1 MLLIARIVRLAGSAA
16 IALLLV
22 AIGIHVA
29 DVGTTGYGVTEAIS
43 NVASTLADPFT
54 DVFLPSDEKLRFAL
68 NYGLAAVF
76 YGAMAPLV
84 AYLLMRADDGLG
96 YRRRTRRA

>member
-29 DVGTTGYGVTEAIS
+29 DVGTGYGVTEAIA

-54 DVFLPSDEKLRFAL
+54 DVFLPSDEKLRFTL

-76 YGAMAPLV
+76 YGTMAPLV
-84 AYLLMRADDGLG
+84 AYLLVRADDGLG
-96 YRRRTRRA
+96 YRRRARRA

>member
-22 AIGIHVA
+22 SIGLHAA
-29 DVGTTGYGVTEAIS
+29 DADTAYGVTEAIS
-43 NVASTLADPFT
+43 NVSSTLAEPFT
-54 DVFLPSDEKLRFAL
+54 DVFLPADEKLRFAL
-68 NYGLAAVF
+68 NYGLAAAF

-84 AYLLMRADDGLG
+84 ASLLVRPDDGLG
-96 YRRRTRRA
+96 YRRRARRA